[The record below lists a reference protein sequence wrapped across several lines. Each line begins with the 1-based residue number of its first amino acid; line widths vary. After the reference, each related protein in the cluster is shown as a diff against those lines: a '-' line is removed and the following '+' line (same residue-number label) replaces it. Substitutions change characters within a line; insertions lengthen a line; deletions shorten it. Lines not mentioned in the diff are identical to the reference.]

1 MRRYAWEALAIN
13 ELAGLD
19 FLLSA
24 PGVSISLPVRG
35 DVFLSIIGVNPLL
48 LKLNNGVLVAMYA
61 VAAAAV
67 VGAICW
73 RHRQQ
78 PH

>member
-19 FLLSA
+19 LFLSA

-35 DVFLSIIGVNPLL
+35 DVFLSIIGVNPGLL
-48 LKLNNGVLVAMYA
+48 ALNIGVLVAMYA

-67 VGAICW
+67 VGVICW
-73 RHRQQ
+73 RHRQR